1 MQTITYSNKS
11 TLYANGSI
19 PDANKVNAAD
29 MNEIKSVVNSNASE
43 TENLFGGLFDYSTT
57 ENDTGQT
64 WINNKPIY
72 RKVVEFGNLPNN
84 TSKTVAHG
92 ISNLETFVKCDF
104 IATRSS
110 DKDTLFIP
118 YSTFNTNNTGGIIFY
133 MNSVNIYATT
143 VSDRSAYSGVI
154 ILEYTKTTD

>member
-11 TLYANGSI
+11 TLYANSSI
-19 PDANKVNAAD
+19 PDANKVNATD
-29 MNEIKSVVNSNASE
+29 MNEIKTVVNNNANE
-43 TENLFGGLFDYSTT
+43 TENLVAGLSVYSTT
-57 ENDTGQT
+57 EANTGQT

-72 RKVVEFGNLPNN
+72 RKVIEFGNLPNN

-92 ISNLETFVKCDF
+92 ISNLENFIKCDF

-118 YSTFNTNNTGGIIFY
+118 YVTFNSNNTGGIVFY
-133 MNSVNIYATT
+133 INSVNVYVTT
-143 VSDRSAYSGVI
+143 VTDRSAYSGII

>member
-29 MNEIKSVVNSNASE
+29 MNEIKSVVNSNANE

-143 VSDRSAYSGVI
+143 VSDRSAYNGVI